1 MPTPDVDALL
11 RLYHSLPGTTHRV
24 RPADRALA
32 RDLVHRQIPF
42 ELLRGA
48 LLLGCARRLGSA
60 SALPPIRSLHYFLP
74 VLDELQQSQQSYPLE
89 EGYLAYLE
97 RKIRQL
103 TAPSQPA

>member
-1 MPTPDVDALL
+1 MPPYVDELL
-11 RLYHSLPGTTHRV
+11 RLYRGLPGTTHRV
-24 RPADRALA
+24 RSADRTLA
-32 RDLVHRQIPF
+32 RDLYHRQIPF

-60 SALPPIRSLHYFLP
+60 SAPLPTIRSLHYFLP
-74 VLDELQQSQQSYPLE
+74 VLDELQQSQQSHPLE
-89 EGYLAYLE
+89 EGYLSYLE